1 MCKRGENMKKS
12 LFLFGV
18 IVMAAAPV
26 LAGVDVKTTTEPYYI
41 RNQHYSEEANRL
53 IQLNKAY
60 ANGVPVHQKK
70 QKATK
75 AGEVVDTVFKY
86 VDPGWDDNK
95 FFVRDMPQ
103 QPGFS
108 DL

>member
-1 MCKRGENMKKS
+1 M
-12 LFLFGV
+12 
-18 IVMAAAPV
+18 
-26 LAGVDVKTTTEPYYI
+26 
-41 RNQHYSEEANRL
+41 
-53 IQLNKAY
+53 
-60 ANGVPVHQKK
+60 K
-70 QKATK
+70 QKTTK